1 MIIKFNVNDNYNQFI
16 IMIEKIGYGYVDPE
30 MCIERNVVESI
41 KGYEQDSE
49 EQLTDV
55 PLYDLSMTNE
65 ENFSDGYTTKYI
77 LLPIQRN
84 GVPNE
89 NPYSVLLNAGAK
101 IVMKS
106 SKFDE
111 NGEYLLDHFIL
122 DYDSMFGL
130 RLLSFQKYNSD
141 LFNCDE
147 RVFFE
152 TLLIKFHRFGFIPFF
167 LSYITI
173 QKELGI
179 KKDRVLTI
187 SKKFKALGFL
197 KTEIKTSLIEERPSQ
212 VTYYNIDASKVMELL
227 PEIYIKEHLDFIK
240 RDIEK
245 YLEPALKKEIVP
257 RAIDFTRIMK

>member
-1 MIIKFNVNDNYNQFI
+1 
-16 IMIEKIGYGYVDPE
+16 MIEKIGYGYIDPAKF
-30 MCIERNVVESI
+30 IEKNMEESTQ
-41 KGYEQDSE
+41 ESRQDCE
-49 EQLTDV
+49 EDYDEQLTEV
-55 PLYDLSMTNE
+55 PLYDLSLTNE
-65 ENFSDGYTTKYI
+65 ENFADGYGTKYI
-77 LLPIQRN
+77 LLPISKN
-84 GVPNE
+84 GVSDA

-111 NGEYLLDHFIL
+111 NSEYLVDHFIL

-141 LFNCDE
+141 LFSCDE

-167 LSYITI
+167 ISYSTI

-179 KKDRVLTI
+179 KKDRVITI

-197 KTEIKTSLIEERPSQ
+197 NTEIITSLIEGRPSQ
-212 VTYYNIDASKVMELL
+212 VTYYYIDADKIMELL
-227 PEIYIKEHLDFIK
+227 PKIYIKEHLDVIG
-240 RDIEK
+240 RDIKK
-245 YLEPALKKEIVP
+245 YLEPALKKESVP
-257 RAIDFTRIMK
+257 RVTDFTRIMK